1 MSIKLRPD
9 IKVKEVRIPI
19 QAILGVLLGSC
30 KWKQYGEEAGSSTL
44 TYGTDWHS
52 EYWVQCHRPV
62 GSVRCSINWTYA
74 SKPNCT
80 LTGWYQLPCV
90 LTSGS
95 PEALQ
100 NRPPGWNCTHQS
112 ADANTPLLTLKW
124 NEISGLEPGF
134 FVCRNRR
141 MNPRT

>member
-1 MSIKLRPD
+1 MPIKLRPGTR
-9 IKVKEVRIPI
+9 VKEVRIPI
-19 QAILGVLLGSC
+19 QAILGGLLGSC
-30 KWKQYGEEAGSSTL
+30 KRKQHGEGAGSSTL
-44 TYGTDWHS
+44 TCGADGHNAC
-52 EYWVQCHRPV
+52 WVQCHRPV
-62 GSVRCSINWTYA
+62 GSVRCSRNRSHA

-80 LTGWYQLPCV
+80 LTGWYQLLCV

-112 ADANTPLLTLKW
+112 AEANTPLLTLKW
-124 NEISGLEPGF
+124 NGISGLEPGF
-134 FVCRNRR
+134 LVRRSRR